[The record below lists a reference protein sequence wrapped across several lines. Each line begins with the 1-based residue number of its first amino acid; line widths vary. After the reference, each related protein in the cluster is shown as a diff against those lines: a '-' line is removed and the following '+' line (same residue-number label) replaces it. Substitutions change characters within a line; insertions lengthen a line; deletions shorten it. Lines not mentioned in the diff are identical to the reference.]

1 MIDGLW
7 EKANDLSE
15 LGYKV
20 HNAAMIIELVAS
32 DTCDNTQ
39 SGAAW
44 AAADMLKELSDKI
57 ETLSCQLMVINRDHD
72 EAQNKLVKRGK
83 KK

>member
-7 EKANDLSE
+7 EKANSLSE

-32 DTCDNTQ
+32 DTCDNAQ

-57 ETLSCQLMVINRDHD
+57 ETLSCELMLINQMH
-72 EAQNKLVKRGK
+72 EEKETKPKGK